1 MTRDAYSAVRAY
13 CRASKRAHDR
23 ADVVLASLH
32 AGAVDLRRDPA
43 YRAAV
48 HMENQAWLA
57 LPETVRAAIRRPE
70 VTP

>member
-1 MTRDAYSAVRAY
+1 MTREAYASVRAY

-23 ADVVLASLH
+23 ADVVLAGPR
-32 AGAVDLRRDPA
+32 AGADDLRRDPA

-57 LPETVRAAIRRPE
+57 LPETARAAIQQPE